1 MATGIVLRGYPFAV
15 IVVLLALAA
24 AAALRRWPVASI
36 DLPAQS
42 RFVAPAVVG
51 AIAVAVAVVAS
62 VFILDHG
69 DGLPHVADEAAYL
82 FQSRILA
89 SGRTHLD
96 TPPVPDAFSFSYTPF
111 IIDYDGRWASF
122 YTFGHPLTLV
132 PGSIVGLPW
141 LIPGLVAAASA
152 LMLFAIGKRMF
163 NAPTGVLAAALFAT
177 SPFALMQ
184 AGSWMSHN
192 TAGMYLL
199 ATILA
204 LISFKDRPLVSGALA
219 GMAFGMFFNTR
230 PLSGIVLTVPLGM
243 WMLSAMIPADQRLP
257 QVKRIAGFAGG
268 ALALFGAYLLYNWS
282 ITGSPF
288 ENGYQAGGDLGEALG
303 FGGAH
308 SVSDGINLVVF
319 NLTALAETLN
329 GWPGYIGL
337 AFVLVPFVAGRARA
351 FEWFL
356 IAGAVAFIASSTL
369 FNSTGHV
376 FGPRYVYEALPLL
389 LLLTARGFDVLAG
402 ILVPRADDDS
412 ASATGQAHIG
422 SIAVGVF
429 AVALVAV
436 SAYGWLLGRTD
447 TFVIPGIPSTASAV
461 RADTAVDDRLLA
473 RGG

>member
-1 MATGIVLRGYPFAV
+1 
-15 IVVLLALAA
+15 
-24 AAALRRWPVASI
+24 
-36 DLPAQS
+36 
-42 RFVAPAVVG
+42 
-51 AIAVAVAVVAS
+51 
-62 VFILDHG
+62 
-69 DGLPHVADEAAYL
+69 
-82 FQSRILA
+82 
-89 SGRTHLD
+89 
-96 TPPVPDAFSFSYTPF
+96 
-111 IIDYDGRWASF
+111 
-122 YTFGHPLTLV
+122 
-132 PGSIVGLPW
+132 
-141 LIPGLVAAASA
+141 
-152 LMLFAIGKRMF
+152 MF

-204 LISFKDRPLVSGALA
+204 LISFKDRPLVSGVLA

-230 PLSGIVLTVPLGM
+230 PLSGIVLTVPLGL
-243 WMLSAMIPADQRLP
+243 WMLSAMISADQRLP
-257 QVKRIAGFAGG
+257 QAKRIAAFAGG

-288 ENGYQAGGDLGEALG
+288 DNGYQASGDLGEALG

-319 NLTALAETLN
+319 NLTALVETLN

-356 IAGAVAFIASSTL
+356 IAGAVAFIGSSTL

-389 LLLTARGFDVLAG
+389 LLLTARGFDVLGG
-402 ILVPRADDDS
+402 ILMPRENGDS
-412 ASATGQAHIG
+412 ASATSKAQIG
-422 SIAVGVF
+422 SIAVGVL

-436 SAYGWLLGRTD
+436 SAYGWLLGRSNP
-447 TFVIPGIPSTASAV
+447 FVIPGIPSTASAV
-461 RADTAVDDRLLA
+461 RADTGVDDRLLLA
-473 RGG
+473 ADELDLHDALVVMQPCDFIRTCYLSTFLENNLSLDGDVVWVYDIGPEGNAQVEALYPCRELYTAIFATGVIRPNGRTACALGGACE